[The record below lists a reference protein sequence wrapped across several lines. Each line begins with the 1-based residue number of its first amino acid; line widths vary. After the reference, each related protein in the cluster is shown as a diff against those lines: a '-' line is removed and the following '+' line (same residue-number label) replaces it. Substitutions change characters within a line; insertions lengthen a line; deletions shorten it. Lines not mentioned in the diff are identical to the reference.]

1 MNPSASGWIDK
12 LITILSKDCLMHTE
26 RKVDFYE
33 GLRASG
39 FIYGANVK
47 TVPDLVTQHTLSEDE
62 ITKVN
67 LLTAL
72 LYYYSQKHPDTS
84 LNQGIEVILN
94 FYEKLNARNFNFLEK
109 ILIGKRCSSQLE
121 KLLDSR
127 IRITGNLITKNFNN
141 LITNALLYS
150 DVLAFIRYLNKED
163 YLEQYAIQLEKALT
177 HEIFEALNS
186 KEKKSEYDE
195 LLIRLVESSLRYQ
208 ELSQTEIQE
217 ETGYSPHLFNS
228 REERMYMMDL
238 ACMALWGDVLLD
250 PKEESYL
257 QSLCQKLS
265 ISSEEMVK
273 SLEHI
278 RDFIHR
284 YEDRIS
290 FFQSTNPVKAF
301 YDQSSK
307 TVTKL
312 ILRNKKRLLQELS
325 ESGELMVLLT
335 RSSVK
340 ELNIEEKRRMRKLL
354 IDLCKSIPS
363 LAVFALPGGAVLL
376 PLLVKF
382 IPTLLPSAFDEN
394 RITEE

>member
-12 LITILSKDCLMHTE
+12 LLTILSKDGFLHTIQN
-26 RKVDFYE
+26 VDFYE
-33 GLRASG
+33 SLRTSG

-47 TVPDLVTQHTLSEDE
+47 TVPELVTQHTLSEDE
-62 ITKVN
+62 ITKIN

-72 LYYYSQKHPDTS
+72 LYYYCQKYPDTS
-84 LNQGIEVILN
+84 LDDGIEVILD
-94 FYEKLNARNFNFLEK
+94 FYEELNARNFTFLEK
-109 ILIGKRCSSQLE
+109 ILMGKRCSSQLE
-121 KLLDSR
+121 KLIDSR
-127 IRITGNLITKNFNN
+127 VRITGNLITKNFNN

-150 DVLAFIRYLNKED
+150 DVLAFIKYLNKENH
-163 YLEQYAIQLEKALT
+163 LEGYAIQLEKTLT

-208 ELSQTEIQE
+208 ELTQTEIQE
-217 ETGYSPHLFNS
+217 ETKYTPDHFST
-228 REERMYMMDL
+228 REERIYIMDL
-238 ACMALWGDVLLD
+238 ACMALWDDVLLD
-250 PKEESYL
+250 PKEEDYL
-257 QSLCQKLS
+257 KSLCQKLH
-265 ISSEEMVK
+265 ITSEEMAK

-278 RDFIHR
+278 RGFIAE
-284 YEDRIS
+284 YKNRIS

-312 ILRNKKRLLQELS
+312 ILRNKKRLVKELS

-335 RSSVK
+335 RSTVK
-340 ELNIEEKRRMRKLL
+340 ELSREEKRRMRKQL
-354 IDLCKSIPS
+354 IDVCKSIPS

-382 IPTLLPSAFDEN
+382 IPALLPSAFDEN